1 MTKVLVLHSVS
12 IVRSALA
19 ALLRSEGGFDVT
31 CAGWRTGARR
41 GESLRPDVTVVDL
54 DCPGASAA
62 LADGTATGTPTGS
75 AGPLPEPP
83 PPLLVLATPGA
94 PGSLRRGVRAEARG
108 YVDKE
113 GSPGR
118 LVRAVRKV
126 AAGER
131 FVDASL
137 ASALLEADDVPLS
150 PRELSVLARAAEGD
164 SVAEIAH
171 ALHLASGTVRNYMAA
186 VTRKTGAR
194 NRIDAI
200 RISRQAGWV

>member
-12 IVRSALA
+12 LVRSGLA
-19 ALLRSEGGFDVT
+19 ALLRCEGGFDVT
-31 CAGWRTGARR
+31 SAGWRTAARQA
-41 GESLRPDVTVVDL
+41 ESLRPDVTVVDL
-54 DCPGASAA
+54 DCPGASATLGA
-62 LADGTATGTPTGS
+62 AAGTGA
-75 AGPLPEPP
+75 AGPRSEPS
-83 PPLLVLATPGA
+83 PPLLVLARPGA

-108 YVDKE
+108 YVDKD
-113 GSPGR
+113 GSPDR

-137 ASALLEADDVPLS
+137 ASALLDADEVPLS

-171 ALHLASGTVRNYMAA
+171 ALHLACGTVRNYMAA

-200 RISRQAGWV
+200 RISRKAGWV

>member
-12 IVRSALA
+12 LVRSALA

-31 CAGWRTGARR
+31 TAGWRTADRQAER
-41 GESLRPDVTVVDL
+41 LRPDVAVVDL

-62 LADGTATGTPTGS
+62 LGGDGTAARTVRTWPT
-75 AGPLPEPP
+75 
-83 PPLLVLATPGA
+83 PLLVLATPVA
-94 PGSLRRGVRAEARG
+94 PGSLRRAFQADALG
-108 YVDKE
+108 YMDKD
-113 GSPGR
+113 GSPSR
-118 LVRAVRKV
+118 LIRAIRQV

-137 ASALLEADDVPLS
+137 ASALMAAGPVPLS

-164 SVAEIAH
+164 SVAEIAR

-200 RISRQAGWV
+200 RISRRAGWV

>member
-19 ALLRSEGGFDVT
+19 ALLRSEGGFDVAS
-31 CAGWRTGARR
+31 AGWRTAARQA
-41 GESLRPDVTVVDL
+41 ESLKPDVTVVDL
-54 DCPGASAA
+54 DCPGASATLGA
-62 LADGTATGTPTGS
+62 GAGS
-75 AGPLPEPP
+75 AGPLPESSPA
-83 PPLLVLATPGA
+83 LLVLATPGA

-108 YVDKE
+108 YVDKD

-137 ASALLEADDVPLS
+137 ASALLDADVVPLS

-164 SVAEIAH
+164 SIAEIAH

-186 VTRKTGAR
+186 ATRKTGAR

-200 RISRQAGWV
+200 RISQKAGWV

>member
-12 IVRSALA
+12 LVGSALA
-19 ALLRSEGGFDVT
+19 ALLRSEGDFDVT
-31 CAGWRTGARR
+31 AAGWRTAARR
-41 GESLRPDVTVVDL
+41 TESLRPDVAVVDV
-54 DCPGASAA
+54 DCPEATVA
-62 LADGTATGTPTGS
+62 LAGEGPGPGRLLDPPT
-75 AGPLPEPP
+75 
-83 PPLLVLATPGA
+83 PLLVLATAKTPGA
-94 PGSLRRGVRAEARG
+94 LGRAFQAKALG
-108 YVDKE
+108 YVDKD

-131 FVDASL
+131 FIDAAL
-137 ASALLEADDVPLS
+137 ASAFMEADPVPLS

-164 SVAEIAH
+164 SVAEIAR
-171 ALHLASGTVRNYMAA
+171 ALHLTSGTVRNYMAA

-200 RISRQAGWV
+200 RISRSAGWV